1 MRESMERQGKD
12 IQEITL
18 AIEEQKNVIP
28 EEEKSFE
35 EIVYAE
41 EPAQTENV
49 DTFST
54 MEFSQEPS
62 KSADELGLT
71 DEDVTYLKLK

>member
-1 MRESMERQGKD
+1 MERQGKD

-41 EPAQTENV
+41 EPAQTESV